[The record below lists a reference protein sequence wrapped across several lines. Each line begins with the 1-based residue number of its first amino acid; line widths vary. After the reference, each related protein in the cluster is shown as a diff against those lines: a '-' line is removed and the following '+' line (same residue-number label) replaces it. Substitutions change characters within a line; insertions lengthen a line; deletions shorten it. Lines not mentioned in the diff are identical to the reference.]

1 MRLSLAGKAREEFLK
16 RNSRGCTVKLTKLT
30 WKFHAERWILRTG
43 YQKVTERY
51 MYNGIM
57 NVYKEAGFTS
67 HDVVAKLRGIC
78 KQKKIGHTGTLDPDA
93 VGVLPVCFGS
103 GTKLCDMLTDWDKEY
118 IATLRLGVATDTQ
131 DLTGRVL
138 FHAEEEAL
146 AALTEEKVRACILG
160 FHGDYDQLPP
170 MYSALKVNGK
180 KLYELA
186 RAGKEV
192 ERKARTVQIRELE
205 ILEMNVPTVRF
216 RVVCSKGTYI
226 RTLCHDIGEKLGCGG
241 AMAFLTRS
249 RVGIFRIE
257 DALRLAEIEQ
267 LRDEDKISDVIIPP
281 DAVFPDCREVK
292 ATAEACRFLENGN
305 KIPAGMLGDFG
316 LLQERERLRMYDE
329 AGRFYGIYEYHA
341 GAKEARA
348 VKMFLTGK

>member
-1 MRLSLAGKAREEFLK
+1 
-16 RNSRGCTVKLTKLT
+16 
-30 WKFHAERWILRTG
+30 
-43 YQKVTERY
+43 

-103 GTKLCDMLTDWDKEY
+103 GTKLCDMLTEWDKEY

-131 DLTGRVL
+131 DLTGQVL
-138 FHAEEEAL
+138 FHVEEEAL
-146 AALTEEKVRACILG
+146 AALTEEKVKACILG
-160 FHGDYDQLPP
+160 FCGSYDQIPP

-192 ERKARTVQIRELE
+192 ERKPRAVEIRELE
-205 ILEMNVPTVRF
+205 ILETDLPTVRF

-241 AMAFLTRS
+241 AMASLTRS
-249 RVGIFRIE
+249 RVGIFGIE
-257 DALRLAEIEQ
+257 KALRLAEIEK
-267 LRDEDKISDVIIPP
+267 LRDEDKISDIIISP
-281 DAVFPDCREVK
+281 DAVFSDCRGVK
-292 ATAEACRFLENGN
+292 AVSAACRFLENGN
-305 KIPAGMLGDFG
+305 KIPAGMLGDHVS
-316 LLQERERLRMYDE
+316 LREKERLRMYDE
-329 AGRFYGIYEYHA
+329 AGRFYGIYEYDA
-341 GAKEARA
+341 GAKEAKP
-348 VKMFLTGK
+348 VKMFL